1 MKAVMREA
9 MRDAIVMVAGLAA
22 TTAQTL
28 RDAGAVEGA
37 AALEF
42 FREGLLS
49 TNAKVWGEVPSC

>member
-1 MKAVMREA
+1 MKAMMREVT
-9 MRDAIVMVAGLAA
+9 RRTIVMVAGLAA
-22 TTAQTL
+22 TTAQAL
-28 RDAGAVEGA
+28 RDAGDVEGA